1 MPTGI
6 LRFFNSALHLGQELI
21 AKPSSVLS
29 CVKLQILRLREVS
42 LHVFCY
48 LSMANCNNCDTANV
62 ASNRFFTLFGI
73 PYLAK
78 VPTYAFTRK

>member
-42 LHVFCY
+42 LHVFY
-48 LSMANCNNCDTANV
+48 DLSMANCNNCETTNV
-62 ASNRFFTLFGI
+62 ASNRFFTLLGI
-73 PYLAK
+73 PYFTK
-78 VPTYAFTRK
+78 IPTHAFTRK